1 MEKNTV
7 IAAAGTSVSGG
18 GNLYPNTLY
27 KVPEEVRKKSS
38 SAKPELADKVAP
50 ACFLYAVFFTF
61 CLYRNASGLYYQK
74 IRYFLE
80 RRAYWGGDGKPS
92 AGHFKLFHRRQQDHF
107 DE

>member
-50 ACFLYAVFFTF
+50 ACFLYAVFLLFASTEMHRVSLSLFTWQE
-61 CLYRNASGLYYQK
+61 L
-74 IRYFLE
+74 
-80 RRAYWGGDGKPS
+80 S
-92 AGHFKLFHRRQQDHF
+92 ALLSILSEDPVFPGEESILGR
-107 DE
+107 